1 MISTKGFGGDGSG
14 KTIDTGAGST
24 IGGGN
29 GKKLSLIWLLS
40 FFMVSK
46 LKMSGDLSLWDLV
59 WLVSLT
65 SGCAGAVGGLGMD
78 ATGGGLS
85 FVGGVIFDGDGGLD
99 IPPPMPNALL
109 SDPPLPNAP
118 LPAPGC
124 TGWALFS
131 VLCLLDLLLPDLSLP
146 GAGDGGFDSIRAKGL
161 DIFFIV
167 FDWNDKT
174 KMRLDGQ

>member
-1 MISTKGFGGDGSG
+1 MISSNGFSGNGSG
-14 KTIDTGAGST
+14 KTIDTGVGST
-24 IGGGN
+24 IGGGD
-29 GKKLSLIWLLS
+29 GKKLSLIWSLS

-46 LKMSGDLSLWDLV
+46 SKMSENLSLWDFV

-118 LPAPGC
+118 LPAPGRI
-124 TGWALFS
+124 GWALFLS
-131 VLCLLDLLLPDLSLP
+131 LDLLDLLLLDFLLL
-146 GAGDGGFDSIRAKGL
+146 GAGDGEFDSIRAKGL
-161 DIFFIV
+161 DIFSMV
-167 FDWNDKT
+167 PDWNDKIR
-174 KMRLDGQ
+174 MRLDG